1 MIIKMPGIIATIWP
15 ATQSKE
21 RLMSLY
27 KNGVRILRFN
37 CSHASHEW
45 MTSVLA
51 TAREVEKAVW
61 NRFAFLL
68 DTKWP
73 WIRTWELKEPV
84 YYEKWQEIKIVVDQD
99 LVQDEDTMYIDYPH
113 IIKDVEI
120 WSLIRIESWLLD
132 IRVTKKWKDH
142 IIWVAENEAEITSK
156 RHVNLPWIPI
166 KLPWLTEKDKEDILF
181 AIEHNM
187 SYVALS
193 FARKQEDVQELKE
206 FLYKNWWAHLKVI
219 AKIENQEWIDN
230 ISGIIRNADAI
241 MVARWDLGAE
251 VPVETIPSH
260 QINMIW
266 KAKRKWKKV
275 IVATQMLESMITN
288 HFPTRAEVS
297 DIFYAVSQWADY
309 LMLSWETS
317 MWKYPISCIEVMNK
331 IINEAEKYI

>member
-1 MIIKMPGIIATIWP
+1 MPGIIATIWP
-15 ATQSKE
+15 ATQSKD

-27 KNGVRILRFN
+27 ENWVRILRFN
-37 CSHASHEW
+37 CSHATHEW
-45 MTSVLA
+45 MINVLNV
-51 TAREVEKAVW
+51 AREVEKAVW

-73 WIRTWELKEPV
+73 WIRTWDLSQPV
-84 YYEKWQEIKIVVDQD
+84 SYEKWQEIKIVVDQA
-99 LVQDEDTMYIDYPH
+99 LVKDEATMFIDYPH

-120 WSLIRIESWLLD
+120 WNIIRIESWLLD
-132 IRVTKKWKDH
+132 IKVVKKWRDYLV
-142 IIWVAENEAEITSK
+142 WVAENEATITSK

-166 KLPWLTEKDKEDILF
+166 RLPGITEKDKNDILF

-230 ISGIIRNADAI
+230 IAWIIRNADAI
-241 MVARWDLGAE
+241 MVARWDLWAE

-260 QINMIW
+260 QLNLIQ
-266 KAKRKWKKV
+266 KTKRKWKKV
-275 IVATQMLESMITN
+275 IVATQMLESMISN

-317 MWKYPISCIEVMNK
+317 MWKYPISCIKVMSK